1 LLRITLA
8 HIRKDFTVEFRSR
21 FAVSVAAAFAAITT
35 LSVSLA
41 AGGAPLA
48 PTVHAILYWIIVFF
62 SAMSGLAHI
71 FTREEEEGTSLL
83 LRLVAP
89 PEAVFTAKLIFNCA
103 MLFTL
108 AIIITPLYLFFLN
121 VTLPGPGFIALAAAG
136 TFAIAASSTVLA
148 AIVARA
154 GGKAALFT
162 VISFPILL
170 PVLWISIRASSALLS
185 GAHAAVTESVLF
197 LLAFSGAL
205 VAVSYMLFEHI
216 WSEE

>member
-1 LLRITLA
+1 LLRATRA

-48 PTVHAILYWIIVFF
+48 PLVHAILYWIIVFF

-89 PEAVFTAKLIFNCA
+89 PEAVFTAKLVFNCA
-103 MLFTL
+103 MLFAL
-108 AIIITPLYLFFLN
+108 AVIITPLYLFFLN
-121 VTLPGPGFIALAAAG
+121 VGLPGPGFLALAASG

-162 VISFPILL
+162 VISFPVLL
-170 PVLWISIRASSALLS
+170 PVLWICISTTSTILLGADADVAGSA
-185 GAHAAVTESVLF
+185 LF